1 MSTISTHVLDTATG
15 KPAVNISVRL
25 FQADREI
32 AHVFT
37 DANGRCPSI
46 LPPELKLAPGVFRL
60 LFDVTSRFPDGFF
73 PEVSVTFIIRDAASH
88 YHVPLLISPFGYT
101 TYRGS

>member
-15 KPAVNISVRL
+15 KPVAHISVRL

-32 AHVFT
+32 AYAFT
-37 DANGRCPSI
+37 DANGRCPA
-46 LPPELKLAPGVFRL
+46 LVPPELKLAPGVFRL
-60 LFDVTSRFPDGFF
+60 LFDVASRFPDGFF